1 GLCGEDAVPRLHG
14 QAVGEVEAPAGVELE
29 HAAAAAEAEAGDLTL
44 DTEPPGVAPAH
55 DTDHRLRLAQRVRLP
70 LLVGGRD
77 ERPVHVEHPRAD
89 DAAEEAAESLYEVE
103 LDVRGVVGPLHRG
116 HDSVARYEQ
125 ALPELER
132 VRSGGDVPVV
142 IEPRV
147 GAAELLPRLELDLG
161 PGLEGTV
168 LLEGEVVV
176 EVHDRAVRVPRR
188 LQHVAREVR
197 PPLPILEPE
206 AIVFLARQALTA
218 RPRPSAQLGERPRG
232 QG

>member
-1 GLCGEDAVPRLHG
+1 M
-14 QAVGEVEAPAGVELE
+14 
-29 HAAAAAEAEAGDLTL
+29 
-44 DTEPPGVAPAH
+44 
-55 DTDHRLRLAQRVRLP
+55 
-70 LLVGGRD
+70 
-77 ERPVHVEHPRAD
+77 
-89 DAAEEAAESLYEVE
+89 
-103 LDVRGVVGPLHRG
+103 
-116 HDSVARYEQ
+116 
-125 ALPELER
+125 
-132 VRSGGDVPVV
+132 V

-218 RPRPSAQLGERPRG
+218 GPRASAQLGERPRG
-232 QG
+232 QGDDDRGGGKGHIASGHRRPS